1 MTPAPRR
8 RRAVVL
14 VGGPVAPYSR
24 AIRIGRALAAEG
36 FDVEIAAVAGAGL
49 PEREPVP
56 PGRPGATGSPEPRPD
71 EMGTVEIRRYRSSG
85 PWRFLGAS
93 DAAGT
98 RTGDPDSASSPAG
111 RSSSPGRILR
121 RVTAPLLTFRRWTF
135 WPHAVRGWWATLSRE
150 LAPADVYHACGAL
163 TIAAAL
169 AARDRHPTGPVG
181 IAARVV
187 YDAIDDVADSNETSL
202 MPAMIRRRIRRRERA
217 WARSADAVVTV
228 NDALVA
234 RLGARYGRNAGI
246 LVVPNYPE
254 PGVTDAEAANR
265 LRKAAGVGPDERI
278 VLFQGRLGPGLGL
291 DAAAEAVL
299 AVPHA
304 VLVLMGFGRGMA
316 ASVARDRHPRFAGR
330 HMTLPAVH
338 PDELATWTG
347 GADLMVIPLP
357 PLSANQ
363 RDSTP
368 NKFWEAI
375 AAGVPVVVVSGLREM
390 ERLVDSLD
398 LGVVAASG
406 GAKDLAAAIRVGLDR
421 LAAGGPEWRAQIAQT
436 GAERFSWPATATA
449 YRALVRELADPKT
462 GTKA

>member
-1 MTPAPRR
+1 
-8 RRAVVL
+8 
-14 VGGPVAPYSR
+14 
-24 AIRIGRALAAEG
+24 
-36 FDVEIAAVAGAGL
+36 
-49 PEREPVP
+49 
-56 PGRPGATGSPEPRPD
+56 
-71 EMGTVEIRRYRSSG
+71 
-85 PWRFLGAS
+85 
-93 DAAGT
+93 
-98 RTGDPDSASSPAG
+98 
-111 RSSSPGRILR
+111 
-121 RVTAPLLTFRRWTF
+121 VTAPLLTFRRWIF

-316 ASVARDRHPRFAGR
+316 ASVARDRDPRFAGR

-436 GAERFSWPATATA
+436 GAERFNWPATATA